1 MCLMVVKL
9 AAPSSVRT
17 RHSSSRKT
25 RSMIQ
30 CMLST
35 AQWLRTTG
43 PNCAARSS
51 RGQEQQGCDVEARL
65 ELGFSPAFARAF
77 AHDDC
82 FQDRPVMSFMGPGVI
97 IVILRESLRTTYT
110 DCVLLNPCQRLSSY

>member
-1 MCLMVVKL
+1 MCFMVVKL
-9 AAPSSVRT
+9 AGASSVRT

-25 RSMIQ
+25 MSMIQ

-43 PNCAARSS
+43 PNCAVRSS

-65 ELGFSPAFARAF
+65 ELGFFPAFARAF
-77 AHDDC
+77 DHDDG
-82 FQDRPVMSFMGPGVI
+82 FQARPVMTFLEPGD
-97 IVILRESLRTTYT
+97 IVVVVRVSMRSPST
-110 DCVLLNPCQRLSSY
+110 VWSRLIPGSR